1 MMILQDVLHFRA
13 VHSKLITKTFI
24 NYHIFNILNIFTTF
38 RQIFNMKKVVFS
50 LALASGFYSHA
61 QTLLSE
67 SFEGT
72 TFPPTGW
79 TRSNTNTS
87 RAWDLTGNVFSGTTA
102 TSIELK
108 TRFTIAGTNSA
119 TIDWIAGA
127 NTASLVSPTFSL
139 VGATS
144 PVLSFKVKVG
154 WGYMISLNKGNLLA
168 QISTDGGT
176 SWTTLWNEDS
186 ETSFTDDG
194 DGNIDT
200 DFYNTVTVQRSLS
213 SYVGQANV
221 KVRFQYVAADADAVS
236 IDDVQVIANG
246 TLGTSEISKTQADN
260 LSVYPNPSKGE
271 VHLKTDKK
279 VRSTSVIDMSGKIL
293 TTNDSGK
300 TDISS
305 LPKGTY
311 LLKVDFAD
319 GTSTTEKVIKQ

>member
-1 MMILQDVLHFRA
+1 
-13 VHSKLITKTFI
+13 
-24 NYHIFNILNIFTTF
+24 
-38 RQIFNMKKVVFS
+38 MKKIVFS
-50 LALASGFYSHA
+50 LALASCFYSHA

-79 TRSNTNTS
+79 TKSNTNAS
-87 RAWDLTGNVFSGTTA
+87 KAWDLTGTVFSGTA
-102 TSIELK
+102 ASNIELK

-119 TIDWIAGA
+119 TIDWISGA
-127 NTASLVSPTFSL
+127 NTANLVSPAFSL

-144 PVLSFKVKVG
+144 PVFSFKVKVG

-176 SWTTLWNEDS
+176 NWTTLWNEDS
-186 ETSFTDDG
+186 EPAFTDDG

-200 DFYNTVTVQRSLS
+200 DLYNTVNVQKSLTT
-213 SYVGQANV
+213 YIGQANV
-221 KVRFQYVAADADAVS
+221 KVRFQYVANDADAVS
-236 IDDVQVIANG
+236 IDDVLVVANG
-246 TLGTSEISKTQADN
+246 TLGTNEISKTKTN
-260 LSVYPNPSKGE
+260 TLSVYPNPSKGE
-271 VHLKTDKK
+271 VNIKTDKK
-279 VRSTSVIDMSGKIL
+279 IKSTSVIDMSGKTL
-293 TTNDSGK
+293 KTNDSGN

-305 LPKGTY
+305 LSKGTY

>member
-1 MMILQDVLHFRA
+1 
-13 VHSKLITKTFI
+13 
-24 NYHIFNILNIFTTF
+24 
-38 RQIFNMKKVVFS
+38 MKKVVFS
-50 LALASGFYSHA
+50 LALASCFYSHA

-79 TRSNTNTS
+79 TKSNTNAT
-87 RAWDLTGNVFSGTTA
+87 RAWDLTGSVFSGTTA
-102 TSIELK
+102 PAIELK

-127 NTASLVSPTFSL
+127 NTANLVSPTFSL
-139 VGATS
+139 VGATA
-144 PVLSFKVKVG
+144 PVFSFKVKVG

-176 SWTTLWNEDS
+176 NWTTLWNEDA
-186 ETSFTDDG
+186 ETAFTDDG

-221 KVRFQYVAADADAVS
+221 KVRFQYAATDADAVS

-246 TLGTSEISKTQADN
+246 TLATNEISNTKTTDI
-260 LSVYPNPSKGE
+260 SIYPNPSKGE
-271 VHLKTDKK
+271 VNIKTDKK
-279 VRSTSVIDMSGKIL
+279 IKSASVIDLSGKIL
-293 TTNDSGK
+293 RTNDSGN

-305 LPKGTY
+305 LPKGDY
-311 LLKVDFAD
+311 LLKVDFTD
-319 GTSTTEKVIKQ
+319 GTFTTKKLIKQ

>member
-1 MMILQDVLHFRA
+1 MV
-13 VHSKLITKTFI
+13 SC
-24 NYHIFNILNIFTTF
+24 
-38 RQIFNMKKVVFS
+38 
-50 LALASGFYSHA
+50 FYSHA

-79 TRSNTNTS
+79 TKSNTNAS
-87 RAWDLTGNVFSGTTA
+87 RAWDLTGTVFSGTSA
-102 TSIELK
+102 SSIELK

-119 TIDWIAGA
+119 TIDWISGA
-127 NTASLVSPTFSL
+127 NTANLVSPTFSL

-144 PVLSFKVKVG
+144 PIFSFKVKVG

-176 SWTTLWNEDS
+176 NWTTLWNEDS
-186 ETSFTDDG
+186 ETAFTDDG

-200 DFYNTVTVQRSLS
+200 DFYNTVTVQKSLT
-213 SYVGQANV
+213 SYIGQANV
-221 KVRFQYVAADADAVS
+221 KIRFQYVANDADAVS

-246 TLGTSEISKTQADN
+246 TLGTNETTKTRTNN
-260 LSVYPNPSKGE
+260 LSIYPNPTKGE
-271 VHLKTDKK
+271 VNIKVDKK
-279 VRSTSVIDMSGKIL
+279 IKSTSVIDLSGKIIRI
-293 TTNDSGK
+293 NNSGS

-305 LPKGTY
+305 LSKGTY